1 MQEVPTDPH
10 TLAEMLAQVEDDR
23 LSDALTEELRPTAP
37 STARVVIEHRQVAV
51 GNSFALIERRT
62 IKSGT
67 KPTNPNTQKEEPTM
81 DTTTTTKKRAPKKA
95 TAATTKRATTPGNRR
110 NAKARAEALDTSTL
124 DPDALAAADAL
135 VSDAAA
141 SSMAPQGLDHYS
153 TAEYAEC
160 AALVD
165 ALAAR
170 LIEQYEH
177 PKITATTYAA
187 AMSSSGVQ
195 ERVSLDLWTQD
206 RVLQMHDHHAS
217 RSVNM
222 ATGEV
227 RKFKT
232 YHRRWNNTDDRAG
245 SITVG
250 DVTFML
256 CDDHDQTDAHGTYLV
271 HLIAAPHQ
279 DTMFYEMNGK
289 RYPYLGQY
297 VAKQYADRPGA
308 GNQRAFM
315 ATVRILALMSP
326 ATALATSAAW
336 LDAKRAAYRMAEIE
350 QEADRAQV
358 EQHQDAPKVALKPK
372 PERNAHAEAM
382 RLDVE

>member
-1 MQEVPTDPH
+1 MSYTAEQLDAHNNHNQKENH
-10 TLAEMLAQVEDDR
+10 TMPD
-23 LSDALTEELRPTAP
+23 T
-37 STARVVIEHRQVAV
+37 
-51 GNSFALIERRT
+51 
-62 IKSGT
+62 K
-67 KPTNPNTQKEEPTM
+67 KPTT
-81 DTTTTTKKRAPKKA
+81 KKA

-110 NAKARAEALDTSTL
+110 NPKRTEYTDDQRDAATVAMLRDPEAYANGLIES
-124 DPDALAAADAL
+124 
-135 VSDAAA
+135 SAA
-141 SSMAPQGLDHYS
+141 SSMAPSGLDLYGS
-153 TAEYAEC
+153 AEYVEC

-170 LIEQYEH
+170 LTEQFQA

-187 AMSSSGVQ
+187 AMANDGVQ
-195 ERVSLDLWTQD
+195 ERVALDLWTQD

-256 CDDHDQTDAHGTYLV
+256 CDDHDQTDANGTYLV

-279 DTMFYEMNGK
+279 DTMYYEMNGK

-350 QEADRAQV
+350 QEADRANV
-358 EQHQDAPKVALKPK
+358 EQHQDDADQDDTPKVTPKPK